1 MGDDGVGLAA
11 PQVGVNVRLMVF
23 NPMGRDKPGNESIL
37 VNPEIVE
44 QLGGK
49 ELGEEGCLSFPRI
62 YGDVERSRQ
71 INVKALDAT
80 GQPVKLTLT
89 DPWVARIFQH
99 EFDHL
104 QGVLFHDRMK
114 PSVLETVRPELVALE
129 EAFLAEH
136 PAAKVQRLAPAK
148 GAKGFGAPKK

>member
-1 MGDDGVGLAA
+1 MHNPTHLGLIHVGAHAHHYALAPLPSPA
-11 PQVGVNVRLMVF
+11 
-23 NPMGRDKPGNESIL
+23 
-37 VNPEIVE
+37 
-44 QLGGK
+44 QL
-49 ELGEEGCLSFPRI
+49 
-62 YGDVERSRQ
+62 
-71 INVKALDAT
+71 
-80 GQPVKLTLT
+80 
-89 DPWVARIFQH
+89 
-99 EFDHL
+99 L